1 MKSLKKI
8 GTTLKNNVSG
18 ELNDLVKMLERDL
31 LTEAEFEKAK
41 KRLLKDI

>member
-8 GTTLKNNVSG
+8 GTTLKNNVSS